1 MPGIGEIFDSVA
13 GSVAELFT
21 GEPSVQ
27 RAEVVSLSDVHPGA
41 RNGSVLT
48 VQEALE
54 KAVGLDYSSAPG
66 TFGPRTKEAY
76 AKWQRH
82 LGYTGS
88 AADGVPGRTSLK
100 KLGAEYGF
108 KVREGDGG
116 STGGRVGS
124 PVPGHGVTY
133 AYGVPNAR
141 YQTGYHTGDDYA
153 APERTPVVAV
163 RNGTVKWSDAR
174 GGAYGN
180 WIGLQAHNGR
190 VYVYC
195 HLSWRDVHPGQ
206 KVKAG
211 QRLGR
216 VGSTGNV
223 TGPHLHFEDH
233 PAGPF
238 RYGHDRKPAW

>member
-1 MPGIGEIFDSVA
+1 M
-13 GSVAELFT
+13 
-21 GEPSVQ
+21 
-27 RAEVVSLSDVHPGA
+27 VSLSEVHPGA
-41 RNGSVLT
+41 KNGSVLT
-48 VQEALE
+48 VQYALE

-76 AKWQRH
+76 ANWQRH
-82 LGYTGS
+82 LGFSGGD
-88 AADGVPGRTSLK
+88 ADGIPGKTSLK

-116 STGGRVGS
+116 GDGGGDSPSSGGRVSS
-124 PVPGHGVTY
+124 PVPGHGINY
-133 AYGVPNAR
+133 AYGVQNAR
-141 YQTGYHTGDDYA
+141 YQAGYHTGDDYA
-153 APERTPVVAV
+153 APVGTTVVAV
-163 RNGTVKWSDAR
+163 RDGVIKWSDGQ

-180 WIGLQAHNGR
+180 WIGLQADNGR
-190 VYVYC
+190 VYVHC
-195 HLSWRDVHPGQ
+195 HLSRRDVQPGQ
-206 KVKAG
+206 RVKAG
-211 QRLGR
+211 QRLGK